1 MCGEVHH
8 VKFLAFMFLKKKYPY
23 NFTTGIVLL
32 LYKCVWILFCPL
44 IPVYFLKKSLKE
56 PSYRQN
62 VSERFGFGKRFSPNA
77 VWVHAVSLG
86 EFRASVP
93 LIRGLLERSERIILT
108 TITPAGREEAQSVLN
123 PEIEAGNIHLV
134 YLPLEYDF
142 AFNRFLRRYKPKLA
156 IVLEIELWPVMIA
169 ACSRFCIPL
178 ILAQGQY
185 IEKSF
190 LRDKRRPWL
199 RGALFNG
206 FDLILAKSH
215 VHASRYKLFCNSK
228 VEIMG
233 ELRFDQTIPKRQID
247 SADLFLKKLDLRK
260 SNRLCFCF
268 GSTGPG
274 EDADLILLMKRL
286 NAKAKEKKAAKP
298 FYIYVP
304 RHKKDFFS
312 IARTIDKSGLKFLE
326 RSDIFDAKL
335 HLKDK
340 SVLKDIEIDGIFGN
354 SLGEINFYFQMAD
367 YVFIGNSFND
377 LGAHNII
384 EPLALKKPVVV
395 GPSVWGIEY
404 PLVEALEVGIVKKVQ
419 NIEELYD
426 YWLSK
431 ILSDKKAH
439 KGIAS
444 LDKFYAVHSGAA
456 QRCISKLTKNG
467 FLTKASSD
475 LNIK

>member
-1 MCGEVHH
+1 
-8 VKFLAFMFLKKKYPY
+8 MFLKKKYPY
-23 NFTTGIVLL
+23 NFTTGLVLL
-32 LYKCVWILFCPL
+32 IYKCVWILFFPL

-62 VSERFGFGKRFSPNA
+62 LLERFGFGKTFPPNS
-77 VWVHAVSLG
+77 VWIHAVSLG

-93 LIRGLLERSERIILT
+93 LIRGLLDKSERIILT
-108 TITPAGREEAQSVLN
+108 TITPAGREEAQRVLK
-123 PEIEAGNIHLV
+123 PEIEVGKIHLL
-134 YLPLEYDF
+134 YFPLEYDF
-142 AFNRFLRRYKPKLA
+142 AFNQFLRRYQPKLA

-169 ACSRFCIPL
+169 ACSRFDIPL

-185 IEKSF
+185 IKKSF

-215 VHASRYKLFCNSK
+215 VHASRYQLFCNSR
-228 VEIMG
+228 VEVMG
-233 ELRFDQTIPKRQID
+233 ELRFDQTIPKGHID
-247 SADLFLKKLDLRK
+247 NADFFLKKLDLQK
-260 SNRLCFCF
+260 SSRLCFCF

-312 IARTIDKSGLKFLE
+312 IARTINKSGLNFLE

-340 SVLKDIEIDGIFGN
+340 SVLKDVEIDGIFGN

-439 KGIAS
+439 KGMAS
-444 LDKFYAVHSGAA
+444 LDKFYSVHSGAA
-456 QRCISKLTKNG
+456 QRCILKLTKNG
-467 FLTKASSD
+467 FLTKVSGD
-475 LNIK
+475 LSVK